1 MFVSIRNNSNLKSII
16 CRIAHSQT
24 NTIYGNRTFINRHIT
39 TLCHLL
45 VKLILKGIIT
55 ATIHVL
61 DADTF
66 RSLIYMPLHDVS
78 VQTSVHHHTTL
89 HIHFIPYLQQSKV
102 GTLQCFFNGSYCI
115 CTILNAYHCQTNTI
129 VSNTLIYLQ
138 FVYKRT
144 FQCKVQ
150 VSLFFFQTHYFCIFF
165 YNS

>member
-1 MFVSIRNNSNLKSII
+1 
-16 CRIAHSQT
+16 
-24 NTIYGNRTFINRHIT
+24 
-39 TLCHLL
+39 
-45 VKLILKGIIT
+45 
-55 ATIHVL
+55 
-61 DADTF
+61 
-66 RSLIYMPLHDVS
+66 MPKER
-78 VQTSVHHHTTL
+78 
-89 HIHFIPYLQQSKV
+89 YLQQSKV